1 MFEINLLLPHLFA
14 PMSRSAKVSADHQE
28 RPDLI
33 KLGANGKTVLQGTE
47 IQIWLGEGIFSLLGD
62 YYCILSV
69 SSKTPGGL
77 VIQLNISGIF
87 VI

>member
-1 MFEINLLLPHLFA
+1 
-14 PMSRSAKVSADHQE
+14 MSRSAKVSADHQE

-47 IQIWLGEGIFSLLGD
+47 IQIWVREFLLCWD

>member
-47 IQIWLGEGIFSLLGD
+47 IQIWVREFFLCWGIIIVSLVYPRRLRVD
-62 YYCILSV
+62 L
-69 SSKTPGGL
+69 
-77 VIQLNISGIF
+77 
-87 VI
+87 